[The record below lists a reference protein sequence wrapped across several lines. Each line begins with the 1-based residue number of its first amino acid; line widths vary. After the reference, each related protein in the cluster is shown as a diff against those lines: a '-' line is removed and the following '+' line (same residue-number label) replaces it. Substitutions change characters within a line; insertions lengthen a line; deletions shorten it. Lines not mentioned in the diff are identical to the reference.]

1 MDIDIA
7 QRSSQQW
14 PRSAGITLG
23 RHLIRHV
30 SAVYFG
36 SAPRSPV
43 SSRPARPLLGIAD
56 PPLRDRTGGA
66 SNCAS
71 NRPARHAVRSQKHD
85 PSPLPQTARP
95 PQARQTIEISTLLH
109 RQNAK
114 CRFRDADHASL
125 NHDSFI
131 SDSGYY
137 SLMSSPSRA
146 VESAAVA
153 NLSIEAKKIVVAGD
167 YVTVMKFRPRHRQI
181 PPHQAGAG
189 DAASAGCAST
199 AGGVCPG
206 APDPSAARQGG
217 DDSAAL
223 ASRQSRSWGLV
234 G

>member
-1 MDIDIA
+1 MAPSSGHNPWAALDPTRLRRILRLGTPIA
-7 QRSSQQW
+7 RFVET
-14 PRSAGITLG
+14 RK
-23 RHLIRHV
+23 
-30 SAVYFG
+30 
-36 SAPRSPV
+36 
-43 SSRPARPLLGIAD
+43 PLLGIAD

-85 PSPLPQTARP
+85 PSPLPQTP
-95 PQARQTIEISTLLH
+95 PRARQTIEIGALLH

-153 NLSIEAKKIVVAGD
+153 DLSIEAKKIVVAGD
-167 YVTVMKFRPRHRQI
+167 YVTVHMEFKGHVTGRFCHTRQARATRLLPVALLPPVASVRAPQIRPPLGKVATTQLRW
-181 PPHQAGAG
+181 PPGKAEAWGL
-189 DAASAGCAST
+189 
-199 AGGVCPG
+199 
-206 APDPSAARQGG
+206 
-217 DDSAAL
+217 L
-223 ASRQSRSWGLV
+223 AESRSSV
-234 G
+234 Q